1 MFITNAVLKNLPLNR
16 DNFLKYKKYIYLDPF
31 LCNFVRPK
39 TWDKL
44 SVNINHVY
52 CTRF

>member
-1 MFITNAVLKNLPLNR
+1 MN
-16 DNFLKYKKYIYLDPF
+16 LDPY

-44 SVNINHVY
+44 SVIIDHVRCALY
-52 CTRF
+52 NNTFKGIVYFYAGLENGNKKESR